1 MAETNKNRLPD
12 WEENSR
18 RQALLH
24 SALSLLREQSRL
36 LEKRAA
42 LQKEFFSFLG
52 KPEPRQTEGGESYTF
67 PQKSGN
73 LFFEEKYADCL
84 ARLARLHER
93 IFQDIELA
101 DPRCLLIFEV
111 AETMETLRG
120 FLPRMEEKGGK
131 DG

>member
-1 MAETNKNRLPD
+1 MAETNTNRLPD

-24 SALSLLREQSRL
+24 SALCLLREQSRL

-42 LQKEFFSFLG
+42 LQKELLAFLG
-52 KPEPRQTEGGESYTF
+52 KPEPRTESGGESY
-67 PQKSGN
+67 
-73 LFFEEKYADCL
+73 AACL

-101 DPRCLLIFEV
+101 DPRCLLIFET
-111 AETMETLRG
+111 AETMEKLRG
-120 FLPRMEEKGGK
+120 FLPRLEEKGGK
-131 DG
+131 D

>member
-12 WEENSR
+12 WEEISR

-52 KPEPRQTEGGESYTF
+52 KPEPQQTDGG
-67 PQKSGN
+67 G
-73 LFFEEKYADCL
+73 YADCL
-84 ARLARLHER
+84 ARLSRLHER

-111 AETMETLRG
+111 AETMERLRE
-120 FLPRMEEKGGK
+120 FLPSMDGSEK
-131 DG
+131 D

>member
-1 MAETNKNRLPD
+1 MAETNTNRLPG

-24 SALSLLREQSRL
+24 SALCLLREQSRL

-42 LQKEFFSFLG
+42 LQKE
-52 KPEPRQTEGGESYTF
+52 PEPRTESGGESY
-67 PQKSGN
+67 
-73 LFFEEKYADCL
+73 AACL

-101 DPRCLLIFEV
+101 DPRCLLIFEA
-111 AETMETLRG
+111 AETMEKLRG
-120 FLPRMEEKGGK
+120 FLPRLEEKGGK
-131 DG
+131 D